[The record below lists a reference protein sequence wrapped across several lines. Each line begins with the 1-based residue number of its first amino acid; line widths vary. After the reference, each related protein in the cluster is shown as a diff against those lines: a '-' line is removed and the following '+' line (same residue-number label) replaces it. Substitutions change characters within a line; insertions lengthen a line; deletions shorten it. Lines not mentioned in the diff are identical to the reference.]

1 MENENIYSA
10 LARAQATYTVAYKS
24 GYNPHYKSTF
34 STFEDLVLASRE
46 SLTREGLSITQ
57 YVESEYD
64 KEYLWTNLMH
74 STKEHIASKVQIYV
88 KDKTD
93 IQKFGSAIT
102 YLKRYM
108 YASICGIATSEHDE
122 DANDVVN
129 EPVVSDKQVV
139 LLKALIKD
147 NKELEETICKHYNV
161 QSLAQILARNM
172 NQIVEKLKN
181 RNQ

>member
-1 MENENIYSA
+1 MENDNIYSA
-10 LARAQATYTVAYKS
+10 LAKAQATYSVAHKS
-24 GYNPHYKSTF
+24 GYNPHYKSYF

-57 YVESEYD
+57 YVETEYD

-74 STKEHIASKVQIYV
+74 YTKEHIASKVQIHV

-122 DANDVVN
+122 DSNDVVD
-129 EPVVSDKQVV
+129 EPVISDKQVG
-139 LLKALIKD
+139 LLRALIKD
-147 NKELEETICKHYNV
+147 NKILEDTICKHYNV
-161 QSLAQILARNM
+161 QSLNQIPAGNM
-172 NQIVEKLKN
+172 NQILDKLKS
-181 RNQ
+181 RN